1 LGISLGERAAENGEI
16 LGEDVRGA
24 PVDETVAGDETV
36 AVDDLRVHAEIAA
49 MMADE
54 LIGFLKGAGVE
65 EEIDALTRRHFAFL
79 VLARAALFTASR
91 FGRGVAAREF
101 LHAI

>member
-1 LGISLGERAAENGEI
+1 
-16 LGEDVRGA
+16 
-24 PVDETVAGDETV
+24 
-36 AVDDLRVHAEIAA
+36 

-91 FGRGVAAREF
+91 FGRGVAACEF
-101 LHAI
+101 LHPV